1 MLPNISCQRCV
12 HHSLLLSGFGSHFP
26 SSEPCHIRISRCSPY
41 PRVPRLLLVSA
52 FRIIMH
58 LITRVLQLPPQK
70 ISYRLNPG
78 TVPTSS
84 TNNGYYVTTTTN
96 NAPGSTTA
104 TPGSWGDAGA
114 ANPSN
119 GNVGYNGEGET
130 RSASEGDT
138 EQTQKIYETLHFDT
152 LWRLSDALNV
162 TEQKSPLEHV
172 ATVLL
177 PLIETLMA
185 VSKHLG
191 PKAQAPQSPRA
202 AETPLSPKTPVI
214 GFTSA
219 MARAVCDDLFVAF
232 TDSHRKLLDMMVRNN
247 PSLMSGSFTLLV
259 NNPKVLDFDDK
270 RNYFSQQLQ
279 RRPQP

>member
-1 MLPNISCQRCV
+1 MKMYMPLIAAAEDS
-12 HHSLLLSGFGSHFP
+12 
-26 SSEPCHIRISRCSPY
+26 
-41 PRVPRLLLVSA
+41 
-52 FRIIMH
+52 IIQF
-58 LITRVLQLPPQK
+58 VAQP
-70 ISYRLNPG
+70 
-78 TVPTSS
+78 
-84 TNNGYYVTTTTN
+84 
-96 NAPGSTTA
+96 
-104 TPGSWGDAGA
+104 
-114 ANPSN
+114 
-119 GNVGYNGEGET
+119 
-130 RSASEGDT
+130 
-138 EQTQKIYETLHFDT
+138 T

-219 MARAVCDDLFVAF
+219 MAQAVCDDLFVAF
-232 TDSHRKLLDMMVRNN
+232 TDSHRKLLDMMV
-247 PSLMSGSFTLLV
+247 
-259 NNPKVLDFDDK
+259 LDFDDK

-279 RRPQP
+279 RRPQPRPPHDDTA